1 MRDIELYKAVS
12 MGILKFI
19 ADVNVEKAVVD
30 FLRGEGCDVKWIP
43 DLDCA
48 MADENLLKLANKER
62 RILLTNDKD
71 FGELTFL
78 QRKLSVGV
86 ILIRVKGQKTN
97 DKVKIMRRVLKDHSN
112 KLLNHFVVLS
122 KAKFRFIPM
131 EGIK

>member
-1 MRDIELYKAVS
+1 M
-12 MGILKFI
+12 
-19 ADVNVEKAVVD
+19 
-30 FLRGEGCDVKWIP
+30 KWIP

-122 KAKFRFIPM
+122 KARFRFIPM